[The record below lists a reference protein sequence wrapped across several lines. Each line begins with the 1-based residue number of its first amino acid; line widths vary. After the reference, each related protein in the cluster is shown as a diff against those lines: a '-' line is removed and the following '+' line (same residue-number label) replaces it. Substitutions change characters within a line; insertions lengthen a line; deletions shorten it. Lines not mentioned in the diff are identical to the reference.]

1 MFIEIYMMSVK
12 DGVRLPLVVIFKT
25 AMLVS
30 ANLGLNLNV
39 MLVSVN
45 CVQ

>member
-1 MFIEIYMMSVK
+1 MSVE
-12 DGVRLPLVVIFKT
+12 DAVRLPPLVIFKT
-25 AMLVS
+25 DMLVS